1 MTQTQKGLASVIIG
15 SILWGTSGTVAQSFF
30 ATNTISTQWIVAVR
44 LLFAGTLLIGWC
56 LATEPHQL
64 TVLLQQ
70 PKQILQVIL
79 FGFFGVLPSQFTY
92 FMAIRTGNAPTAT
105 ILQFLSPL
113 FILAYF
119 AIHNWQLPRRLDLI
133 SVSLALLGTYLLV
146 THGQLTQLSLSPAAL
161 MWGIFSAIAAAL
173 YTLLPGKLLQTFD
186 AKLVTGLAMFVAGL
200 ATLPILIRTP
210 LPTLSFKSWGELAF
224 IVIGGTMFSY
234 LFYIQSLHYI
244 SPSLTSMLSSFEPLT
259 ATVLSVL
266 LLHTLFGLPE
276 IIGSILI
283 LSTTFLQGWA
293 SQQLERK
300 QKV

>member
-1 MTQTQKGLASVIIG
+1 M
-15 SILWGTSGTVAQSFF
+15 GTSGTVDQSFF

-56 LATEPHQL
+56 LVTEPHQL
-64 TVLLQQ
+64 TILLQQ

-161 MWGIFSAIAAAL
+161 MWGGF
-173 YTLLPGKLLQTFD
+173 GD
-186 AKLVTGLAMFVAGL
+186 CCGFVHPAPWKIITNLRCKISHGACDVCGWL
-200 ATLPILIRTP
+200 SNTP
-210 LPTLSFKSWGELAF
+210 DLNTD
-224 IVIGGTMFSY
+224 
-234 LFYIQSLHYI
+234 
-244 SPSLTSMLSSFEPLT
+244 T
-259 ATVLSVL
+259 ATDTFFQKLGRVGFYRHRRYDVFLFVLYPKPP
-266 LLHTLFGLPE
+266 LHFTEPH
-276 IIGSILI
+276 
-283 LSTTFLQGWA
+283 
-293 SQQLERK
+293 
-300 QKV
+300 